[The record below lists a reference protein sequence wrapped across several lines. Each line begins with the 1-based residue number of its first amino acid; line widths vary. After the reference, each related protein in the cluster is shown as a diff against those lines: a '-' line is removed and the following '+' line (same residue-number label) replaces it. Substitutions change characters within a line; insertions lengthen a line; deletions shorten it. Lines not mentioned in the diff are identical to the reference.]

1 MIGILW
7 DFTNFGIQTLGFNP
21 QPTFLGAYRGMV
33 CFFFHPNCWQTLLF
47 EPRGQPRWPKHQGTW
62 LVDQTPQLMV
72 YLGEIHPKK
81 RRISAGSPR
90 IWLPRWIWRIL
101 RKEMHTLFC
110 SHLFAT
116 IFPRFQVPEMVG
128 DFLKPLMSGRTPCF
142 VFQKKIAWFWGCR
155 LSRFPLPQALG
166 LRHLEVGV

>member
-33 CFFFHPNCWQTLLF
+33 CFFPPKLLTNTAFWTRGSAKMAKAPRNLIGWPNPTTDGLFGWNHPT
-47 EPRGQPRWPKHQGTW
+47 
-62 LVDQTPQLMV
+62 
-72 YLGEIHPKK
+72 
-81 RRISAGSPR
+81 
-90 IWLPRWIWRIL
+90 RWIWRIL

-110 SHLFAT
+110 SHLFDT

-128 DFLKPLMSGRTPCF
+128 DFLKPLMSGRTPSF

-166 LRHLEVGV
+166 LRHLEVGVQQG